1 MNKKYALILALL
13 FAGLVISDIFL
24 FKTISSSGSSNRET
38 AIISRVVDGDTLK
51 LEDGRTVRLLNINTP
66 EQGVIGWN
74 LSYLFLKSFENK
86 SVTLEITGL
95 DKYKRSLAR
104 IYAPEYLNLELV
116 KSGMSSKFLV
126 QESELSLFSDAEE
139 SAIENSRGIWKKSP
153 LYSCFS
159 SNIDKYNEII
169 SLKNKCNPVK
179 VNGWTIKDESRKTY
193 TFGNISLGEI
203 KINSL
208 PGTDNSTDIYWNSEI
223 NIWNNDRDSLYLFD
237 LEGNIVYYESY
248 GY

>member
-1 MNKKYALILALL
+1 LNKKYALILALL

-24 FKTISSSGSSNRET
+24 FKTITSSSTSNRET
-38 AIISRVVDGDTLK
+38 AIISRVIDGDTLK

-66 EQGVIGWN
+66 EHGVIGWN

-86 SVTLEITGL
+86 SVTLEIIGL

-104 IYAPEYLNLELV
+104 IYAPDYLNLELV

-126 QESELSLFSDAEE
+126 QDSELAAFSDAEE
-139 SAIENSRGIWKKSP
+139 SAIENSMGIWKKSS

-159 SNIDKYNEII
+159 SDIDKYNEII
-169 SLKNKCNPVK
+169 SLKNKCDPTK

-193 TFGNISLGEI
+193 AFGDISLGEI
-203 KINSL
+203 RIHSL
-208 PGTDNSTDIYWNSEI
+208 HGNDNSTDIYWNSEI
-223 NIWNNDRDSLYLFD
+223 NIWNNDRDSLYIFD
-237 LEGNIVYYESY
+237 SEGNIVHYESY